1 MVTSLDYTGVYER
14 VRDRA
19 LHRAP
24 PETAYC
30 TLSLSR
36 NLKANL
42 ALWSLARAA
51 RCHRAAANT
60 PWGGRLPTQWARP
73 DVGPGPPRVREGGA
87 LPLRSWAGLRDTCSR
102 ARHRH
107 RLPRGKPAA
116 GGAQLPPAL
125 KAMVGWGCTPQ
136 PLGSRGRWMV
146 AGERHVDCNLS
157 AGRTVLGE
165 GPGALR
171 PVLS

>member
-51 RCHRAAANT
+51 RCHPASQG
-60 PWGGRLPTQWARP
+60 PARCERQR
-73 DVGPGPPRVREGGA
+73 DAKPPRVFITSAAILCRF
-87 LPLRSWAGLRDTCSR
+87 C
-102 ARHRH
+102 
-107 RLPRGKPAA
+107 PRG
-116 GGAQLPPAL
+116 
-125 KAMVGWGCTPQ
+125 
-136 PLGSRGRWMV
+136 
-146 AGERHVDCNLS
+146 
-157 AGRTVLGE
+157 
-165 GPGALR
+165 
-171 PVLS
+171 

>member
-60 PWGGRLPTQWARP
+60 PGAAACPRS
-73 DVGPGPPRVREGGA
+73 GPG
-87 LPLRSWAGLRDTCSR
+87 L
-102 ARHRH
+102 
-107 RLPRGKPAA
+107 
-116 GGAQLPPAL
+116 
-125 KAMVGWGCTPQ
+125 M
-136 PLGSRGRWMV
+136 
-146 AGERHVDCNLS
+146 
-157 AGRTVLGE
+157 
-165 GPGALR
+165 
-171 PVLS
+171 